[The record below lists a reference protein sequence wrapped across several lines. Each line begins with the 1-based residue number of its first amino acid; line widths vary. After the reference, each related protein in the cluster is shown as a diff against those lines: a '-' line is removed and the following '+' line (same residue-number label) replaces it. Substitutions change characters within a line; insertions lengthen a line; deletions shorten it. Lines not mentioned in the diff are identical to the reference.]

1 MILFESVTTSLL
13 EVPNRVSLIFNLSKC
28 PLRCKGCHSPELRQ
42 AIGEPLTVEV
52 FQKYLQKYDG
62 LVNCICFM
70 GGDLRGDEDHFV
82 QLLEVCQEKNIEV
95 CIYTG
100 LTEVFVPAKIK
111 SLVRF
116 LKVGPYSASRGG
128 LESVE
133 TNQIFLDL
141 YTGKKLNHLFRRA

>member
-1 MILFESVTTSLL
+1 MPGSAYFLISHFGACFSTLHYFGAYLYFFTSRRKGLGMILFESVTTSLL

-100 LTEVFVPAKIK
+100 LTEVFVPAKI
-111 SLVRF
+111 
-116 LKVGPYSASRGG
+116 
-128 LESVE
+128 
-133 TNQIFLDL
+133 
-141 YTGKKLNHLFRRA
+141 